1 MFKCMDKLK
10 IKLNLKNL
18 ALLLVVIYSV
28 VVIFL
33 VARDDGFY
41 GIRFLSIWSIVIMW
55 LLIVFFI
62 DISKKS
68 KNKNIEEIEKYK
80 NIRIYYVGLF
90 LILMPMFMG
99 FPDKLAILFYNVDK
113 GYENAEVYNVEIS
126 RYFKTG
132 TGRQGGDIW
141 ATAKKSYG

>member
-1 MFKCMDKLK
+1 MVYCY
-10 IKLNLKNL
+10 N
-18 ALLLVVIYSV
+18 
-28 VVIFL
+28 
-33 VARDDGFY
+33 VAFNC
-41 GIRFLSIWSIVIMW
+41 
-55 LLIVFFI
+55 FFI

-126 RYFKTG
+126 RY
-132 TGRQGGDIW
+132 
-141 ATAKKSYG
+141 KKSYG

>member
-55 LLIVFFI
+55 LLIVFLLTLVRNL
-62 DISKKS
+62 K
-68 KNKNIEEIEKYK
+68 
-80 NIRIYYVGLF
+80 IRILKK
-90 LILMPMFMG
+90 LKSIKILEYIMLVCF
-99 FPDKLAILFYNVDK
+99 
-113 GYENAEVYNVEIS
+113 
-126 RYFKTG
+126 
-132 TGRQGGDIW
+132 
-141 ATAKKSYG
+141 